1 VAKVLVLALAALITA
16 VLTRLL
22 MPWLTK
28 RLLRIA
34 IERLP
39 EAQRERFSEEW
50 TSHINEVKGE
60 ISKVAVALG
69 LISAGQPMASFLK
82 SGEPSP
88 LFRVRDDHQS
98 EKRTS
103 DVAEPVLQSIR
114 LSIQGPIMSAQDFR
128 RMITLVRKESERSR
142 KPFML
147 LLLDIGDDLPSERDG
162 RILANIEPALCASAR
177 DRDVTGWYSN
187 NCVVGVMFTEIAIEE
202 SGSAPST
209 IITRV
214 TQTLQGNLTLEQ
226 FNRVT
231 LSFHVFPEDWDE
243 ESKQGPTNRTLYP
256 DLSQRED
263 GRKLSRTLKRMM
275 DILGSSLAVAF
286 FSPIFLIIAIAVKL
300 TSDGPIF
307 FRQRRV
313 GQYGNPFVFLKFRS
327 MYTNNEAEVHKQYVK
342 RLIAGKADKHPSN
355 GNGEGVYKLT
365 KDSRITR
372 VGAFLRKTSLD
383 EFPQFI
389 NVLKGDMS
397 LVGPRPPIPYEV
409 EAYEEGDKL
418 RLFSRKPGITGLWQV
433 SGRSR
438 VKFDD
443 MVRLDLEYARNWS
456 PWMDIKTPLRA
467 LGPFLILILVWAAV
481 VLMILFSR

>member
-1 VAKVLVLALAALITA
+1 MNVRRSGNHGIDLSPIS
-16 VLTRLL
+16 
-22 MPWLTK
+22 
-28 RLLRIA
+28 
-34 IERLP
+34 
-39 EAQRERFSEEW
+39 EATSIGDRE
-50 TSHINEVKGE
+50 ILN
-60 ISKVAVALG
+60 
-69 LISAGQPMASFLK
+69 
-82 SGEPSP
+82 
-88 LFRVRDDHQS
+88 
-98 EKRTS
+98 
-103 DVAEPVLQSIR
+103 AE
-114 LSIQGPIMSAQDFR
+114 DFR
-128 RMITLVRKESERSR
+128 RMITLERKRSERSR

-147 LLLDIGDDLPSERDG
+147 LLLDMGDHLPSERNG
-162 RILANIEPALCASAR
+162 RILGKILSALSTATR
-177 DRDVTGWYSN
+177 DTDVTGWYSN
-187 NCVVGVMFTEIAIEE
+187 NCVVGVMFTEITIEDG
-202 SGSAPST
+202 GSTPST

-214 TQTLQGNLTLEQ
+214 TQTLQKNLTLEQ

-243 ESKQGPTNRTLYP
+243 ESQQGPTNRTLYP
-256 DLSQRED
+256 DLSRRED

-275 DILGSSLAVAF
+275 DILGSSLALAF

-327 MYTNNEAEVHKQYVK
+327 MYTNNDAEVHKQYVK

-383 EFPQFI
+383 EFPQFL

-409 EAYEEGDKL
+409 EAYEIWHRR
-418 RLFSRKPGITGLWQV
+418 RLLEAKPGITGLWQV

-456 PWMDIKTPLRA
+456 PWMDIKILLRTP
-467 LGPFLILILVWAAV
+467 GAV
-481 VLMILFSR
+481 VLGSGAH